1 MIIASADKY
10 MTGDRVKVNLESI
23 FGEITEELDQPA
35 IIIRESTFE
44 ELKVQEDSQGR
55 PLSDYY
61 RKVNPDYYYYEVLT
75 D

>member
-1 MIIASADKY
+1 

-55 PLSDYY
+55 PLSDFY